1 MDLIILESPNKR
13 ADVEKYARKCGL
25 DVKVMATVGHLV
37 DLPPMAE
44 GAAVNLDS
52 FTPEKLVARNPRAK
66 ETIAALKAAIVRA
79 ERVIVATDPDR
90 EGEAIAA
97 QVWQWIPAGKAWRA
111 RFEEITAGGVAAGLS
126 KMTKELDGHA
136 VDASVARRLIDR
148 LAGWHAS
155 NLVFEKLPQRRGVSA
170 GRLQS
175 AALLLVVERFR
186 DNQSFKPIVTF
197 GIRARL
203 RGEGGGEFWARLTA
217 QGKPSVFQT
226 RAEAGAIKLPAQVVV
241 SKLEVARKAEK
252 PRPPFEAT
260 SWLQVAQKALGLSV
274 KDATAA
280 TQALFETGSTTYPR
294 TDSVRVSDDAIAW
307 ARAQILQ
314 RFGPQYV
321 PGTPWI
327 FKDSGASVQ
336 GAHEAIRP
344 TLSTDAEALQQR
356 KAGQW
361 GSAYGLIEAR
371 FLASQAAAREVEQ
384 TVVLCSGGGIELLG
398 EGQVELFGGWRD
410 VLGTDLREEATNDR
424 PGKSDEDADPDGALP
439 RLQQGE
445 LLEVLESEVVTHTTK
460 AKPLHT
466 QASLIA
472 ELKRRGIGRPSTYHS
487 VVPILLVRLWA
498 EEKIWKGA
506 EAAPAAPK
514 QRRTKLPV
522 LVPTELGV
530 ELADFLARA
539 VPGLVN
545 YGFTAALEA
554 GLDEVERGERGR
566 AELGKK
572 WWEGFAAELRLA
584 ERLPAKTVERPVV
597 GECPKCGREGRVG
610 KLRLVKGVSRSS
622 GEAYEFAACDLDTMG
637 SKICGYTAP
646 ADGGKLALESPC
658 PECNQPMRPVRRKD
672 GGHSLVCE
680 KDGWYLADRR
690 WTIVKPP
697 MCSRCAQPMIHRENS
712 AVKGR
717 FFWGCFNDKVFKDAD
732 QFGKVLG
739 APKATKAGK
748 VAARR

>member
-37 DLPPMAE
+37 DLPPMAD
-44 GAAVNLDS
+44 GAAVNLES
-52 FTPEKLVARNPRAK
+52 FTPERLVARNPRAK
-66 ETIAALKAAIVRA
+66 ETIAALKAVIARA
-79 ERVIVATDPDR
+79 ARVIVATDPDR

-97 QVWQWIPAGKAWRA
+97 QVWQWIPSGKAWRA
-111 RFEEITAGGVAAGLS
+111 KFEEITAGGVAAGLA
-126 KMTKELDGHA
+126 KMTRELDGHA

-155 NLVFEKLPQRRGVSA
+155 QLVFDKLPQRRGLSA

-186 DNQSFKPIVTF
+186 ENQGFKPVVTF
-197 GIRARL
+197 GVRARL
-203 RGEGGGEFWARLTA
+203 REAGGGEFWARLTV

-226 RAEAGAIKLPAQVVV
+226 RGEASSIKLPVQVVV

-260 SWLQVAQKALGLSV
+260 SWLQVAQKTLGLSV

-294 TDSVRVSDDAIAW
+294 TDSVRVSEDAIAW
-307 ARAQILQ
+307 ARAQILE
-314 RFGPQYV
+314 RFGSKYV

-327 FKDSGASVQ
+327 YKDSDASVQ

-344 TLSTDAEALQQR
+344 TLSADTEALQQR

-384 TVVLCSGGGIELLG
+384 TVVVCSGGEIELLG
-398 EGQVELFGGWRD
+398 EGQVELFAGWRD
-410 VLGTDLREEATNDR
+410 VLGTDLREEGTNER
-424 PGKSDEDADPDGALP
+424 PGKSDDDVDLADALP

-445 LLEVLESEVVTHTTK
+445 LLDVLESEVVTHTTK
-460 AKPLHT
+460 AKPLHS

-487 VVPILLVRLWA
+487 VVPILLSRLWA

-506 EAAPAAPK
+506 DSAPAPQK
-514 QRRTKLPV
+514 QRRSKLPV
-522 LVPTELGV
+522 LVPTEVGV

-554 GLDEVERGERGR
+554 GLDEVEHGKRGR

-572 WWEGFAAELRLA
+572 WWEGFAAELELA
-584 ERLPAKTVERPVV
+584 QRLPAKTVERPVV

-610 KLRLVKGVSRSS
+610 NLRLVKGVSRSS
-622 GEAYEFAACDLDTMG
+622 GESYEFAACDLDTMG
-637 SKICGYTAP
+637 AKICGYTAP
-646 ADGGKLALESPC
+646 AEGGELALESPC
-658 PECNQPMRPVRRKD
+658 PECDQPLRPVRRKD

-680 KDGWYLADRR
+680 KDGWYLADKR

-697 MCSRCAQPMIHRENS
+697 TCSRCSQPMIHRENS
-712 AVKGR
+712 TMKGR
-717 FFWGCFNDKVFKDAD
+717 FFWGCFADRVFKDAD
-732 QFGKVLG
+732 QFGKVLS
-739 APKATKAGK
+739 APKAAKAK
-748 VAARR
+748 AAARK